1 VRQLRQDASKPGGP
15 NNVSK
20 ISIRRPARFAAIA
33 VVALVVGAALASAG
47 FAGLRALDLG
57 PAAAQ
62 QYPRKVTL
70 CHRTHSKKHRWVK
83 IRVSRH
89 AVKAHL
95 RHGDFVVDASHPC
108 PPTSDSARKHKHHK
122 HHKHHKNHKHGK
134 NADKKKHGHVQAG
147 KHNGGKGDKHGDR
160 GKHGKK

>member
-1 VRQLRQDASKPGGP
+1 MSKF
-15 NNVSK
+15 
-20 ISIRRPARFAAIA
+20 SIRRPARFAAIA

-62 QYPRKVTL
+62 QYPKKVTL
-70 CHRTHSKKHRWVK
+70 CHRTHSKKHPWVK

-108 PPTSDSARKHKHHK
+108 PPASDSATKHKH
-122 HHKHHKNHKHGK
+122 HKHGK
-134 NADKKKHGHVQAG
+134 NADKKKHGHGG
-147 KHNGGKGDKHGDR
+147 KHADGKHENG

>member
-1 VRQLRQDASKPGGP
+1 M
-15 NNVSK
+15 SK

-33 VVALVVGAALASAG
+33 VAALVVGAALASAG
-47 FAGLRALDLG
+47 FAGLRARDRG

-62 QYPRKVTL
+62 QYPKKVTL

-95 RHGDFVVDASHPC
+95 RHGDFVVDANHPC
-108 PPTSDSARKHKHHK
+108 PPTSASAKNKHKH
-122 HHKHHKNHKHGK
+122 HKHGK
-134 NADKKKHGHVQAG
+134 NADKKKHGNGGKAG
-147 KHNGGKGDKHGDR
+147 KHGNG